1 VAQYQ
6 KYMFDNFIIKTPQDE
21 FDDENVTVDAETT
34 EDADATAVV
43 DDFEPQTVEENV
55 PEEDTPLPD
64 EQLEQPIEAPVEK
77 FSREELDSAVKLAE
91 EKGYEQGFQASANDM
106 IAKQNILLEE
116 LNNRLMAIFAAIDEQ
131 KTVLEADALKFA
143 LSLFHKMLP
152 TLEKTA
158 AEDEVRKFLSDN
170 FANFAAQ
177 DNLSFSFNP
186 ETLPLIAK
194 DLGRLAEQNDYEGK
208 IAVHKDDGLGLSDCR
223 VEWKNGGV
231 ERSVAKSLTK
241 VENLIEG
248 NIQERDNG

>member
-1 VAQYQ
+1 MAQYQ
-6 KYMFDNFIIKTPQDE
+6 KYMFDNFVIKTPQDE
-21 FDDENVTVDAETT
+21 FDDGNMPIDTENTEAEDT
-34 EDADATAVV
+34 TAVV
-43 DDFEPQTVEENV
+43 DDIPTQTVEKNV

-64 EQLEQPIEAPVEK
+64 EQLEQPIEAPIEK

-106 IAKQNILLEE
+106 IAKQNVLLEE
-116 LNNRLMAIFAAIDEQ
+116 LNNRLMAIFATIDEQ
-131 KTVLEADALKFA
+131 KTSLEADALKFA
-143 LSLFHKMLP
+143 LSLFQKMLP

-158 AEDEVRKFLSDN
+158 AKDEVRKFLSDN
-170 FANFAAQ
+170 FANFSAQ

-208 IAVHKDDGLGLSDCR
+208 IAVHKDDTLGLSDCR

-231 ERSVAKSLTK
+231 ERSVAKNLTK

>member
-6 KYMFDNFIIKTPQDE
+6 KYMFDNFVIKTPQDE
-21 FDDENVTVDAETT
+21 FDDESVTVDIETT
-34 EDADATAVV
+34 EDTTEVMHGVATQ
-43 DDFEPQTVEENV
+43 PIEEVV
-55 PEEDTPLPD
+55 PEEDSLSAEP
-64 EQLEQPIEAPVEK
+64 LEQPVEVPVEK

-106 IAKQNILLEE
+106 IAKQNVLLEE

-131 KTVLEADALKFA
+131 KTALEADALKFA
-143 LSLFHKMLP
+143 LSLFQKILP

-170 FANFAAQ
+170 FANFSGQ

-208 IAVHKDDGLGLSDCR
+208 IAVHKDDSLGLSDCR

-231 ERSVAKSLTK
+231 ERSVANSLTK

-248 NIQERDNG
+248 NTQERDNG